1 MKILFISNITNEI
14 TNFAIPSI
22 YASKNLGIEF
32 HHAANWSNVSEDMR
46 KKEEEKYG
54 IKIHNI
60 DFERNP
66 FRLRNYKAYKQ
77 LLNLMKGN
85 SFDVVHCNTPIGG
98 ILGRICAKQS
108 GVSKVIYT
116 AHGFHFYEG
125 APKINNTVYKAVERI
140 LGKLTDTIITM
151 NTEDYNA
158 AKNFK
163 LRNNGKVY
171 YVPGVGVNS
180 NEYQL
185 NSLDK
190 SKLRGKLG
198 LKDDDIVLITIGE
211 LINRK
216 NHETSI
222 KSIYK
227 SKNNKIKLLI
237 CGEGSQKDELIK
249 LVKELGLEDRIY
261 FLGFRTDIKELLNI
275 SDIFIFPSYQEGLPR
290 AMMEAMSS
298 GLPCIASSI
307 RGNVDLINNE
317 KGGYLHHPNDVDAFA
332 NSINIIS
339 SNKELRTN
347 MKKIN
352 LQNIGK
358 FDIENIKSIINK
370 IYKEELML

>member
-151 NTEDYNA
+151 NIEDYNA

>member
-1 MKILFISNITNEI
+1 
-14 TNFAIPSI
+14 
-22 YASKNLGIEF
+22 
-32 HHAANWSNVSEDMR
+32 
-46 KKEEEKYG
+46 
-54 IKIHNI
+54 
-60 DFERNP
+60 
-66 FRLRNYKAYKQ
+66 
-77 LLNLMKGN
+77 MKGN

-151 NTEDYNA
+151 NIEDYNA